1 VRHELCGPPH
11 DDWRIFFRTL
21 RRSKVKTHFIG
32 CSKRLIRKLQV
43 LIVEDSADDAEL
55 IARTL
60 RRGGFD
66 LSYQRVDT
74 SAAMAA
80 ALAQPGWDLVI
91 ADYSMPYFSGLR
103 TLKLLREKEPDLPF
117 ILVSA
122 TIGEE
127 VAVQAMKAGAN
138 DYIMKHNLARLW
150 PAVERELRDA
160 AVRRAHRQ
168 AESRYHNLFNNVPV
182 GVLITTGDARVF
194 ETNPAFVKMLG
205 LEAEPSLEP
214 LHEGTSE
221 SSASDP
227 HLAMDFRQFIRAD
240 DRQRF
245 DALLK
250 DAQHRATEGE
260 FDLVAADGREIAA
273 QLSIRFTG
281 IGESAV
287 VCMVVTEITQLK
299 GSQEQVRKL
308 NSELKAGIIESNAA
322 RDAAL
327 ELAKL
332 RSEFLAN
339 TSHEIRTPLNSIIG
353 LTEMVLDTPLTDEQ
367 RGDLGRVGAAA
378 NNLLMI
384 INNILDFS
392 KISARQLCLENVEFE
407 TAPVFEHLIDLVAI
421 LARRKGLEL
430 ALAIDPAVPSKLFG
444 DPFRLE
450 QVLTNLV
457 GNAIKFTARGCI
469 TVRVKLEQPIDL
481 TITLR
486 CEVRD
491 TGIGIAPEGRQRLF
505 QPFSQVDGSMTRR
518 FGGTGLGLA
527 IASELVALMGGKI
540 GLESE
545 VGASSTFWF
554 TAKFGKAETV
564 QESGEFELLRGR
576 RILVLSTMD
585 GIRQLLAEQATS
597 WGMHAES
604 TAAAPEAIAMLLDN
618 AEQRPFEAVLLH
630 LPVEDAAILTGLIRA
645 DPKLAEIRVIL
656 IPTVDSW
663 HERAPV
669 SVDGCLPEFV
679 KPTEFL
685 SRLTALFTPTSSGD
699 DSKSLPSAERQ
710 SEVVPKRDGLAR
722 QGRSIHEHSEAAGS
736 EQAPKPNRR
745 ILVADDNAEN
755 RNLAIRQLD
764 KLGYAADAVTTGLE
778 ALQASARTH
787 YDAVLMDCQMPD
799 LDGYEATREIRR
811 REGAS
816 RHTKIVAMTAHALAG
831 DREKCLAAGMDEFI
845 SKPVK
850 LAELSA
856 VLKRILTVREPPMAS
871 STAGR

>member
-1 VRHELCGPPH
+1 M
-11 DDWRIFFRTL
+11 
-21 RRSKVKTHFIG
+21 
-32 CSKRLIRKLQV
+32 RKLQI
-43 LIVEDSADDAEL
+43 LIVEDSEDDAEL
-55 IARTL
+55 VARAL
-60 RRGGFD
+60 RRGGCD
-66 LSYQRVDT
+66 LTYQRVET
-74 SAAMAA
+74 PAAMAA
-80 ALAQPGWDLVI
+80 ALARPGWDLVI
-91 ADYSMPYFSGLR
+91 ADYTMPHFNGLSA
-103 TLKLLREKEPDLPF
+103 LKLLREKELDLPF

-138 DYIMKHNLARLW
+138 DYVMKHNLARLW
-150 PAVERELRDA
+150 PAVERELGDA
-160 AVRRAHRQ
+160 EVRHAHRQ
-168 AESRYHNLFNNVPV
+168 AESRYRNLFNNVPV
-182 GVLITTGDARVF
+182 GVLITTPDARVF
-194 ETNPAFVKMLG
+194 ETNPTFVKMLG
-205 LEAEPSLEP
+205 LEPEASLAPVHDGATERPPSEPR
-214 LHEGTSE
+214 
-221 SSASDP
+221 
-227 HLAMDFRQFIRAD
+227 LAMDFRQFIRPG

-250 DAQHRATEGE
+250 QAQHGATEGE
-260 FDLVAADGREIAA
+260 FDLVAADGREIAV
-273 QLSIRFTG
+273 QLLVRFTSVSELAG
-281 IGESAV
+281 
-287 VCMVVTEITQLK
+287 VCMVVTDITQLK
-299 GSQEQVRKL
+299 GSEEQVRKL

-353 LTEMVLDTPLTDEQ
+353 LTEMVLDTPLTDNQ
-367 RGDLGRVGAAA
+367 RADLGRVGTAA
-378 NNLLMI
+378 NNLLAI

-392 KISARQLCLENVEFE
+392 RISARQLPLENVEFE
-407 TAPVFEHLIDLVAI
+407 TAPVFEHVIDLVAI

-430 ALAIDPAVPSKLFG
+430 AFAIDPAVPSKLYG
-444 DPFRLE
+444 DPFRLQ

-469 TVRVKLEQPIDL
+469 TVRVKLERPIDL
-481 TITLR
+481 TVTLR

-505 QPFSQVDGSMTRR
+505 RPFSQVDGSMTRR

-564 QESGEFELLRGR
+564 QETGEFQLLRGR
-576 RILVLSTMD
+576 RILVLSAMNE
-585 GIRQLLAEQATS
+585 IRQLLAEQVTS
-597 WGMHAES
+597 WGMYAE
-604 TAAAPEAIAMLLDN
+604 TTGAAAEALVMLRDN
-618 AEQRPFEAVLLH
+618 AEKQPFEAVLLH
-630 LPVEDAAILTGLIRA
+630 LPVEDAATLTELIKSDAR
-645 DPKLAEIRVIL
+645 LAAIHVIL

-663 HERAPV
+663 HERTPV
-669 SVDGCLPEFV
+669 SVDGCLPELI

-685 SRLTALFTPTSSGD
+685 RGLTAQFTPTSSGD
-699 DSKSLPSAERQ
+699 DSKPLLSSGRRARRK
-710 SEVVPKRDGLAR
+710 SEVVSKHDGIAPPHAR
-722 QGRSIHEHSEAAGS
+722 INHKLLEAAGS
-736 EQAPKPNRR
+736 EPPPETNHR
-745 ILVADDNAEN
+745 ILVADDNSEN

-764 KLGYAADAVTTGLE
+764 KLGYTADAVTNGLE

-811 REGAS
+811 REGSS

-831 DREKCLAAGMDEFI
+831 DREKYLAAGMDEFI

-850 LAELSA
+850 LANLSA
-856 VLKRILTVREPPMAS
+856 VLKRIMMVREPAMAS
-871 STAGR
+871 TRPNSAL